1 MLEGSRSR
9 QEAKSLGPGEWE
21 REGREQGRQVSGGR
35 LPRDL
40 WAFTCMRWSHRKV
53 LSGEGWSLTQV
64 FTGSVWQGGAWTLE
78 VGQDWEE
85 EELRVQGQRGQTG
98 PYRWRVAEGE
108 EVCRLQAARKVE
120 MAGPAED
127 GHHC

>member
-1 MLEGSRSR
+1 MLEAVKEQTGG
-9 QEAKSLGPGEWE
+9 QESGAGGVGARGERAGQAGE
-21 REGREQGRQVSGGR
+21 GGR

-40 WAFTCMRWSHRKV
+40 RAFTRMRWSHRKV

-98 PYRWRVAEGE
+98 RTGGGG
-108 EVCRLQAARKVE
+108 RK
-120 MAGPAED
+120 GKKSSGSGCLKGGD
-127 GHHC
+127 GRAC